1 MSVDST
7 QGRAADAVRAWAAKL
22 DELDYYEILRV
33 PARDASGQP
42 PTPEALR
49 QAFNGFAGAFHPE
62 RYKGEPPAILEA
74 ATRIFRRG
82 NEALRVLSHPQLRQK
97 YDFERRTG
105 VLRLSVD
112 EIARAPSARIP
123 TIEPA
128 PIAATPPPARS
139 APPTPGSTAPVA
151 RSLTS
156 IARSS
161 TPTPGS
167 APPVARTS
175 TPAAGSAPP
184 VARSSAPSATS
195 SAPPAAASCESLVT
209 TSMAVPFAKEADRM
223 LARGAEKHALLQ
235 LRIALSKEPTNRKL
249 AQRVDALAALLAG
262 TRR

>member
-42 PTPEALR
+42 PTPDVLR

-62 RYKGEPPAILEA
+62 RYKGEAPAILEA

-112 EIARAPSARIP
+112 EIARASSSRIP
-123 TIEPA
+123 AVEPA
-128 PIAATPPPARS
+128 PVAATPA
-139 APPTPGSTAPVA
+139 
-151 RSLTS
+151 
-156 IARSS
+156 
-161 TPTPGS
+161 
-167 APPVARTS
+167 
-175 TPAAGSAPP
+175 PAAAKSAAPIPRSTPP
-184 VARSSAPSATS
+184 VARSSAPLARAS
-195 SAPPAAASCESLVT
+195 SPSPTPAPPAASSAPVAAGSCESLVT
-209 TSMAVPFAKEADRM
+209 TSTAVPFAKEADRM
-223 LARGAEKHALLQ
+223 LARGAEQHALLQ

-249 AQRVDALAALLAG
+249 AQRVDALVALLAG
-262 TRR
+262 TKR

>member
-62 RYKGEPPAILEA
+62 RYKGEAPAILEA

-112 EIARAPSARIP
+112 EIARASSTRIP
-123 TIEPA
+123 VAEPA
-128 PIAATPPPARS
+128 PGAATPAPAAAKS
-139 APPTPGSTAPVA
+139 APPTPRSAPPVA
-151 RSLTS
+151 RSLTPT
-156 IARSS
+156 AR
-161 TPTPGS
+161 TPTPTPGSAPGS

-175 TPAAGSAPP
+175 SPSATPAPPAASSAPP
-184 VARSSAPSATS
+184 VAG
-195 SAPPAAASCESLVT
+195 SCESLVT
-209 TSMAVPFAKEADRM
+209 TATAMPFAKEADRM

-235 LRIALSKEPTNRKL
+235 MRIALSKEPTNRKL

-262 TRR
+262 TKR